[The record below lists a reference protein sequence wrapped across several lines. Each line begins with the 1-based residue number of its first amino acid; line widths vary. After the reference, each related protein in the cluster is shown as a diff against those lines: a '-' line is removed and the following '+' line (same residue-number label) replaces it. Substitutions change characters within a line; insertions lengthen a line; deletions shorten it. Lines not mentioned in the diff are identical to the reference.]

1 MGIGTTY
8 QEVVV
13 AIVHHGDRLRAVK
26 RLAECRQGAVTRVT
40 RTTRAVGCNG
50 QPECVVRRARC
61 KVVSCEM
68 LGWGRKGEQQAE
80 TRQGRLVAVMW
91 FNQF

>member
-1 MGIGTTY
+1 M
-8 QEVVV
+8 
-13 AIVHHGDRLRAVK
+13 
-26 RLAECRQGAVTRVT
+26 TRVT

-50 QPECVVRRARC
+50 QPESVVRRARC

-91 FNQF
+91 FNRFWGGGRVSRRPSCYRVPGCNDYVKPGLC